1 MSRSCTLNPE
11 LLQQFI
17 KERQNTSP
25 GPEDND
31 PTGGYLTMRSYPVHL
46 QQQEGTGVDNAE
58 VFSIGAHREVAP
70 SYVSVR
76 QRIQSAPEESHNLI
90 NASNTVLNLPEPL
103 VPTIPKVSSS
113 AATDKLNVQPTLLPS
128 QYSLATAA
136 LNDGKNTGLVKSTA
150 EEALIPSS
158 VRFIY
163 PRPIATSTS
172 ASTTTSSTVSG
183 VSTRPGVVDPEAP
196 PVPTRPDRR
205 QDQSH
210 IPPKPAQRAKR
221 KSESDALSTVPQA
234 NGGVSTV
241 RPPAI
246 PPRIQT
252 QQQQQAAA
260 AAAGGSPQSQ
270 QKAKKRPM
278 PPPRRPVHPG
288 PHEVATQLSPKIT
301 HPGSHG
307 STGFSESEIRIQ
319 TLILSDPEF
328 QSCTPEVC
336 KQALKRHKYEIEA
349 AKEEIRVHM
358 LMEMQVAY
366 ITAEDCRRA
375 LSHCQQKMDRA
386 AAWLLEQ
393 SDDIERRRQ

>member
-1 MSRSCTLNPE
+1 MP
-11 LLQQFI
+11 Q
-17 KERQNTSP
+17 
-25 GPEDND
+25 
-31 PTGGYLTMRSYPVHL
+31 
-46 QQQEGTGVDNAE
+46 
-58 VFSIGAHREVAP
+58 
-70 SYVSVR
+70 
-76 QRIQSAPEESHNLI
+76 
-90 NASNTVLNLPEPL
+90 
-103 VPTIPKVSSS
+103 VSSS
-113 AATDKLNVQPTLLPS
+113 ATMDKLNIQPTLLPS

-136 LNDGKNTGLVKSTA
+136 LTDGKNTGPVKSTA

-158 VRFIY
+158 IRFIY
-163 PRPIATSTS
+163 PRPMATSTS
-172 ASTTTSSTVSG
+172 ASTTTSSTVTD
-183 VSTRPGVVDPEAP
+183 VSTRPGVVNPDAP
-196 PVPTRPDRR
+196 PVPTRPDHR

-210 IPPKPAQRAKR
+210 VSKPPKPAQRTKL

-234 NGGVSTV
+234 NGGVSAA
-241 RPPAI
+241 RPPVI

-260 AAAGGSPQSQ
+260 TGGNPQSH

-288 PHEVATQLSPKIT
+288 PHEVTTQLSPKIT

-307 STGFSESEIRIQ
+307 STGFSENEIRIQ

-349 AKEEIRVHM
+349 AKEEIRVRM

-393 SDDIERRRQ
+393 SDDIERRKQ